1 MICQM
6 CEAEGY
12 PYNPDTC
19 KNCEYN
25 PSDRTVSIADV
36 LNILDD
42 YMICD
47 GLYRD
52 VDKTE
57 VLCKLISKSTKKPK
71 KEPEEWFE

>member
-1 MICQM
+1 M
-6 CEAEGY
+6 
-12 PYNPDTC
+12 
-19 KNCEYN
+19 
-25 PSDRTVSIADV
+25 VSIA
-36 LNILDD
+36 NILSILDN

-57 VLCKLISKSTKKPK
+57 ILCKLIAKSVEIPN